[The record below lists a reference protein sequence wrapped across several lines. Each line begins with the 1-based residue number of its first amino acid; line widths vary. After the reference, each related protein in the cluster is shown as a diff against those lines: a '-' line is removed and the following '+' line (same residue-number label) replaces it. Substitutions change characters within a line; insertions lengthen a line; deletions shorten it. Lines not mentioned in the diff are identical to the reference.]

1 MGFDFFFLFINRGVS
16 IGGKGSTEFV
26 VKGSHKEL
34 PQELIDK
41 LKAICQVLYII
52 VSSILNHWL
61 LRIFENLVNCCVW
74 LVNDTILFGQDNMTM
89 DYDERYIHGKPQ
101 NSFHKAVNIPDV
113 IVFPRWDLYIH
124 HVVCYF

>member
-34 PQELIDK
+34 PQELIDE

-52 VSSILNHWL
+52 VSSILNH
-61 LRIFENLVNCCVW
+61 
-74 LVNDTILFGQDNMTM
+74 
-89 DYDERYIHGKPQ
+89 
-101 NSFHKAVNIPDV
+101 
-113 IVFPRWDLYIH
+113 
-124 HVVCYF
+124 